1 MRLTL
6 PKEPWNETEESL
18 EGRLKAAAAW
28 VNDNHD
34 VDGLCKEMPSRM
46 NDLVRVTKGARLDK

>member
-6 PKEPWNETEESL
+6 PTEPWTETEEEF

-28 VNDNHD
+28 VNAQHD
-34 VDGLCKEMPSRM
+34 VDGLCKRMPQRM
-46 NDLVRVTKGARLDK
+46 RDLVHVVKGGRPGK